1 MTMQKVYSRTNPV
14 EAAENPKAK
23 TGAQLDEA
31 IRDFVLQDTA
41 HLRRNAENVTRPENS
56 GHAVTDVNSLVQQV
70 ASVSLDELDDAIVD
84 LRNLRDFLHG
94 EGERVR
100 REISGF
106 LQLNQAAM
114 ASTKLITDSVR
125 QWNEGARG
133 AGQRSETEPANIVAS
148 SSLLPAL
155 C

>member
-56 GHAVTDVNSLVQQV
+56 GQAVTDVNSLVQQV
-70 ASVSLDELDDAIVD
+70 ASVSLV
-84 LRNLRDFLHG
+84 G
-94 EGERVR
+94 
-100 REISGF
+100 
-106 LQLNQAAM
+106 
-114 ASTKLITDSVR
+114 
-125 QWNEGARG
+125 
-133 AGQRSETEPANIVAS
+133 
-148 SSLLPAL
+148 
-155 C
+155 